1 MFTSAFKKL
10 FSSGQDA
17 KKRKKKGKSQNP
29 KVDASQSPE
38 QLCGIAASMSRTE
51 IKDHLA
57 LLYRRHNRAAS
68 SLDDTLRAEAEIML
82 DAIVACREKYIDK

>member
-17 KKRKKKGKSQNP
+17 KKRKKKKTKSP
-29 KVDASQSPE
+29 KVDATQSPE
-38 QLCGIAASMSRTE
+38 QLCGITSSMSPDE
-51 IKDHLA
+51 VKEHLA

-68 SLDDTLRAEAEIML
+68 SLDDTLRSEAEIML
-82 DAIVACREKYIDK
+82 DAIVACREKYLSK

>member
-1 MFTSAFKKL
+1 MITSTFKKL
-10 FSSGQDA
+10 FSGSADGKKQN
-17 KKRKKKGKSQNP
+17 KKRKSSSP

-38 QLCGIAASMSRTE
+38 QLCGITSSMKPEE
-51 IKDHLA
+51 IREHLA

-82 DAIVACREKYIDK
+82 DAIVACREKYISS